1 MGFLK
6 PVTSRIANSLPAQVI
21 GALGVVIGLVFHM
34 GNLVDI
40 GTGIMIG
47 GLVCSPE
54 TRVAAN
60 KPA

>member
-6 PVTSRIANSLPAQVI
+6 PVTGRIANSLPAQVI